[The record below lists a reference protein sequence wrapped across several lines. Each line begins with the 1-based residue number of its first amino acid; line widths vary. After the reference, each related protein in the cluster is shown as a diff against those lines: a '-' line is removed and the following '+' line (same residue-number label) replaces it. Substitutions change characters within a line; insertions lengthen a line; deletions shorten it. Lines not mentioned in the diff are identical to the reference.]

1 MLDRQDCREYQE
13 QLKYGL
19 PRTGGFFIGYTMKK
33 IGIKLLAVL
42 VSAVSLEAAAQEKVA
57 GNSWRAEKDGF
68 YKEIFMDSGIQLY
81 DRKNLI
87 AAEFLNAE
95 YEVFLRTTGTRNDTL
110 MQHKCFVGWEGD
122 TNGALLYPDG
132 SPRFRLLY
140 VNGGLAGSHGRSLG
154 EDGRERIREYVA
166 AGGSYVGTCAG
177 AFVASEGYID
187 VNDNY
192 SPNKNYLGIWPGRV
206 RDTYLADKYLTMYM
220 EEDCPLLKYYDFGGD
235 RKVENIYHLNGPYAA
250 LEPEDCPPA
259 GTLPLLRVDYDTI
272 PPQGPSIDNKVT
284 CWAYKANKVA
294 GTVISMSSHPEEITE
309 GERLHLMAAFLQ
321 YAMDNTG
328 TPAPKGKL
336 VSGEVREMNKA
347 SEDNDPAFT
356 KIGDRQY
363 HHFEV
368 DVPDRTRKLEISLE
382 GYPGEDDVDLSLAA
396 HKGGLAFLADAQFKD
411 ESAGCSKT
419 IVLKRPAAGKYFI
432 SVFCETAPDSSFG
445 ENGVVYSGRTDLL
458 NGVPYKIKVVVK

>member
-1 MLDRQDCREYQE
+1 
-13 QLKYGL
+13 
-19 PRTGGFFIGYTMKK
+19 MKNK
-33 IGIKLLAVL
+33 RIQLLAVL
-42 VSAVSLEAAAQEKVA
+42 ACMMSVGVFAQEKIS
-57 GNSWRAEKDGF
+57 GNSWKDNKDGF

-81 DRKNLI
+81 ARKNLI

-154 EDGRERIREYVA
+154 EDGRERLREYVA
-166 AGGSYVGTCAG
+166 AGGSYLGTCAG
-177 AFVASEGYID
+177 AFVASAGYID

-192 SPNKNYLGIWPGRV
+192 TPNKNYLGIWPGRV

-235 RKVENIYHLNGPYAA
+235 RKIENIYHLNGPYAA

-259 GTLPLLRVDYDTI
+259 GTLPLLKVDYDTI

-284 CWAYKANKVA
+284 CWAYKANEVA

-328 TPAPKGKL
+328 TPVVKGEL
-336 VSGEVREMNKA
+336 VSGQLRQMNRTT
-347 SEDNDPAFT
+347 EDNDPAFA

-363 HHFEV
+363 HHFTV
-368 DVPDRTRKLEISLE
+368 DVPKETRKLEIDLNGYE
-382 GYPGEDDVDLSLAA
+382 GTDDFDLSLAA
-396 HKGGLAFLADAQFKD
+396 DKDGFAFLSEAEYKD
-411 ESAGCSKT
+411 ESAGSNKKLV
-419 IVLKRPAAGKYFI
+419 IKRPAAGKYYI
-432 SVFCETAPDSSFG
+432 SVFCETAPDSEFG
-445 ENGVVYSGRTDLL
+445 ENGVAYTGRTDVL
-458 NGVPYKIKVVVK
+458 NGVPYKIKVMVK

>member
-1 MLDRQDCREYQE
+1 MN
-13 QLKYGL
+13 
-19 PRTGGFFIGYTMKK
+19 MK
-33 IGIKLLAVL
+33 IQFLAVL
-42 VSAVSLEAAAQEKVA
+42 MCIASVISCTQEKVS
-57 GNSWRAEKDGF
+57 GSSWKDSKDGF

-87 AAEFLNAE
+87 AADFLNAE

-110 MQHKCFVGWEGD
+110 MQHICFVGWEGD
-122 TNGALLYPDG
+122 TNGVLLYPDG

-177 AFVASEGYID
+177 AFVASQGYID
-187 VNDNY
+187 AEENY
-192 SPNKNYLGIWPGRV
+192 TPNKNYLGIWPGRV

-220 EEDCPLLKYYDFGGD
+220 DEDCPLLQYYDFGGD

-250 LEPEDCPPA
+250 LAPEDCPPA
-259 GTLPLLRVDYDTI
+259 GTLPLLRVDYDTL
-272 PPQGPSIDNKVT
+272 PPVGPSIDNQVT
-284 CWAYKANKVA
+284 CWAYKANETA

-309 GERLHLMAAFLQ
+309 GERLHLMAAFLL
-321 YAMDNTG
+321 YAMDNNG
-328 TPAPKGKL
+328 TPMVKGKL
-336 VSGEVREMNKA
+336 VSGSVREMNKS
-347 SEDNDPAFT
+347 SEDKDPAFT

-368 DVPDRTRKLEISLE
+368 DVPKGAKNVTVTLE
-382 GYPGEDDVDLSLAA
+382 GYAGSDNVDLSLAA
-396 HKGGLAFLADAQFKD
+396 HKGALAFLKDADYKD

-419 IVLKRPAAGKYFI
+419 LVLKKPAAGKYYV

-445 ENGVVYSGRTDLL
+445 ENGVVYSGRTDVL
-458 NGVPYKIKVVVK
+458 NGVPYKIMVDVK

>member
-1 MLDRQDCREYQE
+1 
-13 QLKYGL
+13 
-19 PRTGGFFIGYTMKK
+19 MKNK
-33 IGIKLLAVL
+33 RIQFLAVL
-42 VSAVSLEAAAQEKVA
+42 ACMMSVGAFAQEKIS
-57 GNSWRAEKDGF
+57 GNSWKNNKDGF

-166 AGGSYVGTCAG
+166 AGGSYLGTCAG
-177 AFVASEGYID
+177 AFVASAGYID

-192 SPNKNYLGIWPGRV
+192 TPNKNYLGIWPGRV

-235 RKVENIYHLNGPYAA
+235 RKIENIYHLNGPYAA

-259 GTLPLLRVDYDTI
+259 GTLPLLKVDYDTI

-284 CWAYKANKVA
+284 CWAYKANEVA

-328 TPAPKGKL
+328 TPVIKGEL
-336 VSGEVREMNKA
+336 VSGQLRQMNRTT
-347 SEDNDPAFT
+347 EDNDPAFA

-363 HHFEV
+363 HHFTV
-368 DVPDRTRKLEISLE
+368 DVPKGTRKLEIDLNGYE
-382 GYPGEDDVDLSLAA
+382 GTDDFDLSLAA
-396 HKGGLAFLADAQFKD
+396 DKDGFAFLSEAEYKD
-411 ESAGCSKT
+411 ESAGSNKKLV
-419 IVLKRPAAGKYFI
+419 IKRPAAGKYYI
-432 SVFCETAPDSSFG
+432 SVFCETVPDSEFG
-445 ENGVVYSGRTDLL
+445 ENGVAYTGRTDVL
-458 NGVPYKIKVVVK
+458 NGVPYKIKVMVK